1 MLPLSDLNI
10 MILIEREEPSHWYLR
25 DGRPFHSVPTI
36 DGLTRPVTLRDARK
50 TLALPS
56 VTNILGIL
64 AKPGLDAWKVEQ
76 GIIAAL
82 TLPRDPA
89 EPLDQFAKRVAID
102 SKEQVVK
109 AAGLGTNIHAACE
122 LYASEHVFPKDP
134 TIRALWEPWRE
145 WFDAEVLCVEALET
159 TVVCPRVGYGG
170 RVDMMAKLRTHGW
183 SVIDFKTQKVPRTA
197 KGVPRPNLYESW
209 PLQLAAYAAPLSLAV
224 GKSVD
229 NIVSV
234 VIDSVTP
241 GPVIV
246 HPWPTTIGANMDIF
260 EQVAAIWRW
269 AKEYDPR
276 FA

>member
-1 MLPLSDLNI
+1 

-56 VTNILGIL
+56 VTNLLGIL

-109 AAGLGTNIHAACE
+109 AA
-122 LYASEHVFPKDP
+122 
-134 TIRALWEPWRE
+134 
-145 WFDAEVLCVEALET
+145 
-159 TVVCPRVGYGG
+159 
-170 RVDMMAKLRTHGW
+170 
-183 SVIDFKTQKVPRTA
+183 
-197 KGVPRPNLYESW
+197 
-209 PLQLAAYAAPLSLAV
+209 
-224 GKSVD
+224 
-229 NIVSV
+229 
-234 VIDSVTP
+234 
-241 GPVIV
+241 
-246 HPWPTTIGANMDIF
+246 
-260 EQVAAIWRW
+260 
-269 AKEYDPR
+269 
-276 FA
+276 